1 MRKVELRMNEKEK
14 YEVIKELVDHNGNKN
29 RASKKLGIS
38 KRQVDRLIIKYKEK
52 GKSGFVH
59 GNRSKKPVNT
69 LDKSISEDIILLYK
83 TKYYDF
89 NFNHFKEF
97 LEKKENIKISYNFIY
112 KTLTNASILSTKARR
127 KTKRAYIKNKLLSEK
142 KINLAMSD
150 EQVKSIINH
159 EIDLEDSHPRSEKPK
174 YFGEIIEQD
183 GSIHEWF
190 GGFKTCLHL
199 AIDKATSTIVG
210 AYFDKQ
216 ETLNGYYHVFYQ
228 ILTNYGIPYKFLTD
242 NRTVFNYMSL
252 NPDKRTSDKDVLTQY
267 GYACKQLGIDL
278 ETTSVSQ
285 AKGLIERTNG
295 TFQGRLVQELRL
307 NNVNTIEEANNY
319 LLNVFVPYFNERFA
333 LDYKK
338 FESVFENSPSE
349 EKINYTLSILTPRK
363 IDNGNSIKYQNK
375 YYQPYLNDKLKCFMP
390 KTECLVIK
398 SFNGDLLVTIDEQ
411 IFELKELSRN
421 ERFSKEFNEHVEVK
435 EKKKYIPPMSHP
447 WKLESFKKSLSTS
460 ICLSL
465 IFLFVSYQI
474 YLDDIDVN
482 NAKHE

>member
-29 RASKKLGIS
+29 RADKKLGIS
-38 KRQVDRLIIKYKEK
+38 RRQIDRLIIKYKEK

-59 GNRSKKPVNT
+59 GNRTKKPANT

-83 TKYYDF
+83 NKYYDF

-97 LEKKENIKISYNFIY
+97 LKKKENIDVSYKFIY
-112 KTLTNASILSTKARR
+112 KTLTKEGILSPRARK
-127 KTKRAYIKNKLLSEK
+127 KTKKAYAKKKLLEEK

-150 EQVKSIINH
+150 EQIEHIVSH
-159 EIDLEDSHPRSEKPK
+159 EVALEDSHPRGEKPK

-183 GSIHEWF
+183 GSIHMWF
-190 GGFKTCLHL
+190 GGIKTCLHL
-199 AIDKATSTIVG
+199 ANDKATSTIVG

-228 ILTNYGIPYKFLTD
+228 ILTKYGIPYKFFTD

-267 GYACKQLGIDL
+267 GYACKQLGVEL
-278 ETTSVSQ
+278 ETSSVSQ

-295 TFQGRLVQELRL
+295 TFQGRLVNELKL
-307 NNVNTIEEANNY
+307 HGITTIEEANKY
-319 LLNVFVPYFNERFA
+319 LIDVFVPYFNQRFA

-338 FESVFENSPSE
+338 FKSVFETSPSE
-349 EKINYTLSILTPRK
+349 EKINYTLAVLTPRK
-363 IDNGNSIKYQNK
+363 IDNGNSIKYKNK
-375 YYQPYLNDKLKCFMP
+375 YYQPYLNGKLKCFMP
-390 KTECLVIK
+390 KTECLVIEAY
-398 SFNGDLLVTIDEQ
+398 NGDLLVSIDEQ
-411 IFELKELSRN
+411 ILELKELQKH
-421 ERFSKEFNEHVEVK
+421 ERFSKDFDKTIEVK

-447 WKLESFKKSLSTS
+447 WKLASFKK
-460 ICLSL
+460 
-465 IFLFVSYQI
+465 QI
-474 YLDDIDVN
+474 QKAHTDHVY
-482 NAKHE
+482 A

>member
-1 MRKVELRMNEKEK
+1 MRKVELRMNEQEK

-38 KRQVDRLIIKYKEK
+38 RRQIDRLIIKYKEN
-52 GKSGFVH
+52 GKSAFIH
-59 GNRSKKPVNT
+59 GNRSKKPVNA
-69 LDKSISEDIILLYK
+69 LDNSISEDIILLYK

-89 NFNHFKEF
+89 NFSHFKEF
-97 LEKKENIKISYNFIY
+97 LKKDENIDVSYDFIY
-112 KTLTNASILSTKARR
+112 KNLTKVGILSPKARK
-127 KTKRAYIKNKLLSEK
+127 KTKREFKKKQLLEEK

-150 EQVKSIINH
+150 EQIEHIVSH
-159 EIDLEDSHPRSEKPK
+159 EVALEDSHPRGEKPK

-216 ETLNGYYHVFYQ
+216 ETLNGYYNVFYQ

-252 NPDKRTSDKDVLTQY
+252 NPNKRTSDKDVLTQY
-267 GYACKQLGIDL
+267 GYACKQLGVEL

-285 AKGLIERTNG
+285 AKGLVERTNG
-295 TFQGRLVQELRL
+295 TFQGRLVSELRL
-307 NNVNTIEEANNY
+307 NNITTIDEANKY
-319 LLNVFVPYFNERFA
+319 LIDVFVPYFNNRFA

-338 FESVFENSPSE
+338 FESVFEQSPNE
-349 EKINYTLSILTPRK
+349 EIINYTLAVLTPRK

-375 YYQPYLNDKLKCFMP
+375 YYQPYLNNQLKCFMP
-390 KTECLVIK
+390 KTDCLVIK
-398 SFNGDLLVTIDEQ
+398 AFNGDLLVTIDEQ
-411 IFELKELSRN
+411 ILELKELSRN
-421 ERFSKEFNEHVEVK
+421 ERFSKEFDEVIEVK
-435 EKKKYIPPMSHP
+435 EKKKYIPPMTHP
-447 WKLESFKKSLSTS
+447 WKLSSFLKQIKKSHNQHQ
-460 ICLSL
+460 
-465 IFLFVSYQI
+465 Y
-474 YLDDIDVN
+474 
-482 NAKHE
+482 A

>member
-1 MRKVELRMNEKEK
+1 MRKVELKMNEQEK
-14 YEVIKELVDHNGNKN
+14 YKVIKELVDHNGNKN

-38 KRQVDRLIIKYKEK
+38 RRQVDRLIIKYKEK

-59 GNRSKKPVNT
+59 GNRTKKPANT

-83 TKYYDF
+83 NKYYDF

-97 LEKKENIKISYNFIY
+97 LKKKENIDVSYKFIY
-112 KTLTNASILSTKARR
+112 KTLTKEGILSPRARK
-127 KTKRAYIKNKLLSEK
+127 KTKKAYAKKKLLEEK

-150 EQVKSIINH
+150 EQIEHIVSH
-159 EIDLEDSHPRSEKPK
+159 EVALEDSHPRGEKPK

-183 GSIHEWF
+183 GSIHMWF
-190 GGFKTCLHL
+190 GGIKTCLHL

-216 ETLNGYYHVFYQ
+216 ETLNGYYNVFHQ

-267 GYACKQLGIDL
+267 GYACKQLGVEL

-295 TFQGRLVQELRL
+295 TFQGRLVSELRL
-307 NNVNTIEEANNY
+307 NNITTIDEANKY
-319 LLNVFVPYFNERFA
+319 LIDVFVPYFNNRFA

-338 FESVFENSPSE
+338 FESVFEQSPNE
-349 EKINYTLSILTPRK
+349 EIINYTLAVLTPRK

-375 YYQPYLNDKLKCFMP
+375 YYQPYLNNQLKCFMP
-390 KTECLVIK
+390 KTDCLVIK
-398 SFNGDLLVTIDEQ
+398 AFNGDLLVTIDEQ
-411 IFELKELSRN
+411 ILELKELSRN
-421 ERFSKEFNEHVEVK
+421 ERFSEEFDEVIEVK
-435 EKKKYIPPMSHP
+435 EKKKYIPPMTHP
-447 WKLESFKKSLSTS
+447 WKLSSFLKQIEKSHNQHQ
-460 ICLSL
+460 
-465 IFLFVSYQI
+465 Y
-474 YLDDIDVN
+474 
-482 NAKHE
+482 A